1 MNSIGKT
8 LIAGAV
14 AFTVTL
20 GLSFTASSAYA
31 AGDAVHA
38 PEHHWSFSGLFGTYD
53 RSALRRGFE
62 VYKGACAGC
71 HGLRLVA
78 YRNLM
83 DIGFTENEV
92 KAIAAEVEV
101 PAEPND
107 EGEIVGR
114 PGLPSDR
121 FKSPFPNENAAR
133 AANGGALPPD
143 LSLITKARLG
153 GADYIHGVLTGYK
166 APPAGFKVPE
176 GLHYNAY
183 FAGQLIAMP
192 APLSDDGIEYSDKT
206 KATVKQQAEDVVTFL
221 AWAAEPELE
230 ERKRLGVKVILFL
243 LLLTGLLY
251 VVKRRIW
258 ADVH

>member
-1 MNSIGKT
+1 MNTIGKT
-8 LIAGAV
+8 LLAGAL
-14 AFTVTL
+14 A
-20 GLSFTASSAYA
+20 LSVSMTASSAYA
-31 AGDAVHA
+31 AGDAAHA
-38 PEHHWSFSGLFGTYD
+38 PEQHWTFSGLFGTYD
-53 RSALRRGFE
+53 RAALRRGFE
-62 VYKGACAGC
+62 VYKGACSGC

-83 DIGFTENEV
+83 DIGFSEKEV

-107 EGEIVGR
+107 EGEIEDR

-121 FKSPFPNENAAR
+121 FKSPFANENAAR

-166 APPAGFKVPE
+166 AAPAGKKVPE
-176 GLHYNAY
+176 GMSYNVY
-183 FAGQLIAMP
+183 FAGNLIAMP
-192 APLSDDGIEYSDKT
+192 PPLSDEGVEYSDKT
-206 KATVKQQAEDVVTFL
+206 KATVAQQAEDVVTFL
-221 AWAAEPELE
+221 SWAAEPELE
-230 ERKRLGVKVILFL
+230 ERKRMGIKVILFL